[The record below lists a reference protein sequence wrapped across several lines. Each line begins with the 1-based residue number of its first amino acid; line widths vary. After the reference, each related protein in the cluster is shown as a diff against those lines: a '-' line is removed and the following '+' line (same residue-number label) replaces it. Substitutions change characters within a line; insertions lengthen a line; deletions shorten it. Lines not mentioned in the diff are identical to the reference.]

1 MMVDAAMAELDQT
14 VAVEGQAY
22 PITCAP
28 PLPLQPGAFGTS
40 ETGTIQLVEVPTAQC
55 PSGWQIQVTAD
66 TTMPPITLSEVT
78 PPTTAVAVKPA
89 GGAPAIPTGHISVS
103 AASLAGFMLVVLLC
117 GVAFGAVITR
127 SRRLSGSAGDR
138 RHPPANPALVTP
150 RPPKLPPGGG
160 GGVWASKE
168 QEREEAEL
176 RIGRRD
182 SWS

>member
-1 MMVDAAMAELDQT
+1 M
-14 VAVEGQAY
+14 EGQAY

-40 ETGTIQLVEVPTAQC
+40 ETGTLQLVEVPTAEC
-55 PSGWQIQVTAD
+55 PSGWQIQVTAEA
-66 TTMPPITLSEVT
+66 TT
-78 PPTTAVAVKPA
+78 PPTTLPVIPPPTTPVAVTPVA
-89 GGAPAIPTGHISVS
+89 DAPAIPTGHVAVS
-103 AASLAGFMLVVLLC
+103 TASLAVFMLVVLLC

-127 SRRLSGSAGDR
+127 SRRRSDSASDR

-150 RPPKLPPGGG
+150 RPPILPPGGG
-160 GGVWASKE
+160 AGVWASKE

-176 RIGRRD
+176 RIGRHD